1 MCVWAVVYLSSARE
15 EGEEAGDGVPSVH
28 SIRRNTHCANP
39 PSLPPP
45 PIPSAIPFGIYT
57 VPPVPLSATSQ
68 QQAGLDSL
76 TPLFSLSAVPLFFVF
91 CFLPF
96 LFLFGTFW
104 PDLSSFSLCVVLCVV
119 CLCATCVCVFK
130 GGEEYGAQRK

>member
-39 PSLPPP
+39 PSPP

-76 TPLFSLSAVPLFFVF
+76 TPLF
-91 CFLPF
+91 
-96 LFLFGTFW
+96 
-104 PDLSSFSLCVVLCVV
+104 FSLCGAPFFCVLFSPFSFLVRNILAGPQFFLSVRCVV
-119 CLCATCVCVFK
+119 CCVSLCDVCV
-130 GGEEYGAQRK
+130 RV